1 MKYVIEDYV
10 KRPVGFM
17 ISRYYGH
24 IFQCF
29 MIMNIVVLMG
39 TVYS

>member
-24 IFQCF
+24 IF
-29 MIMNIVVLMG
+29 NEYNRANGDGL
-39 TVYS
+39 